1 MVVIFLASPI
11 PNPHFYVAS
20 PKETGEERDARLDT
34 DEMPQQAEALGTVP
48 FPLLFFFQICNF
60 LLFQISFETN
70 LTQLR

>member
-20 PKETGEERDARLDT
+20 RKETGEERDARLDT
-34 DEMPQQAEALGTVP
+34 DEVPQLAEALGTVP
-48 FPLLFFFQICNF
+48 FPLLLLFLISNF
-60 LLFQISFETN
+60 LLFQIAFETN

>member
-48 FPLLFFFQICNF
+48 FPL
-60 LLFQISFETN
+60 S
-70 LTQLR
+70 